1 MLVTVRLVLYRKPFQ
16 CNNNPY
22 YRSVFHQK
30 SKHFDSQSF
39 PAVRPSSCTKFLLS
53 CLCVCVC
60 VRHSVDHIPIDWS
73 LWVLD
78 ALDLGMF
85 LSHIVNF
92 IFKTFNQDQTL
103 SGRNQSGPSMPCFYM
118 LLTNV
123 TCVKRCDALWSPW
136 NRPHEAAL
144 QAKPGQ
150 RVAALLETHVAHI
163 HRGSVQNQLNIGE
176 VQLGCQDERNK
187 TKRKLLA
194 SLRTRE
200 NGQTFQASCTS
211 SIATKSN

>member
-60 VRHSVDHIPIDWS
+60 QAQCRSYTNRLVVVGFGCLRSRYVSFSYCELHIQNIQSRPNS
-73 LWVLD
+73 E
-78 ALDLGMF
+78 
-85 LSHIVNF
+85 
-92 IFKTFNQDQTL
+92 

>member
-1 MLVTVRLVLYRKPFQ
+1 MGLGCL
-16 CNNNPY
+16 
-22 YRSVFHQK
+22 RSRYV
-30 SKHFDSQSF
+30 SF
-39 PAVRPSSCTKFLLS
+39 SSCEL
-53 CLCVCVC
+53 
-60 VRHSVDHIPIDWS
+60 HIQNIQSRPNS
-73 LWVLD
+73 E
-78 ALDLGMF
+78 
-85 LSHIVNF
+85 
-92 IFKTFNQDQTL
+92 

-200 NGQTFQASCTS
+200 NSQTFQASCTS
-211 SIATKSN
+211 SIATKAISYQPPGLWPYSQKNWTMSWILYI

>member
-1 MLVTVRLVLYRKPFQ
+1 
-16 CNNNPY
+16 
-22 YRSVFHQK
+22 
-30 SKHFDSQSF
+30 
-39 PAVRPSSCTKFLLS
+39 
-53 CLCVCVC
+53 
-60 VRHSVDHIPIDWS
+60 
-73 LWVLD
+73 
-78 ALDLGMF
+78 
-85 LSHIVNF
+85 
-92 IFKTFNQDQTL
+92 
-103 SGRNQSGPSMPCFYM
+103 MPCFYM

-211 SIATKSN
+211 SIATKSNQLSTTGTLTVLPKGLNYVLDIVYLNLSIYMYSHDQNIVHSITSYVQRNQRNK